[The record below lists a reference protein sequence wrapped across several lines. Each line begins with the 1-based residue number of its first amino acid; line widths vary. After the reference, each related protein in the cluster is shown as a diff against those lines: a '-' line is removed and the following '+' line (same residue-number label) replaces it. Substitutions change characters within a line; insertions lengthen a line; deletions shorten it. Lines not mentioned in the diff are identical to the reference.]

1 MSMLLRTTN
10 LIFIW
15 QIPRTNYYMDEN
27 RGDYFMPKNIISHLN
42 STPHL
47 EDMQKKVLTSSLNY
61 YFDGQIDLN
70 KLKIFKIIYLP
81 DLLKYYPWDFVL
93 NFDWSKTNTEPSKLG
108 MYHNMV
114 LSIKETL
121 EQLVKLKSPYVVTY
135 FSGTYIPIIIKKIK
149 ARTKR

>member
-1 MSMLLRTTN
+1 
-10 LIFIW
+10 
-15 QIPRTNYYMDEN
+15 MDEN

-47 EDMQKKVLTSSLNY
+47 EDMQKKVLISSLNY

-93 NFDWSKTNTEPSKLG
+93 NFDWSKTNTEPSKLAI
-108 MYHNMV
+108 YHDMV

-135 FSGTYIPIIIKKIK
+135 FSGTYIPIINDLLLNKF
-149 ARTKR
+149 RSFLVY